1 MNKEKDKLEKAPNS
15 LIFISL
21 ASMYLDNGMVDEA
34 IDLCN
39 AGLEIE
45 PQNEEAHLILARA
58 ELEKGFKDRAKKR
71 LIKILE
77 RNPENSSVK
86 ELIDQIEIPV
96 PEEVTEE
103 VEKGVSE
110 EAKAVG
116 VEEEKE
122 TVNDVTEERE
132 IEGERTKDLMFEVM
146 EKSES
151 VHEIITEEEVS
162 FRDIEDGKEM
172 VTTEEKRGVE
182 SVEYDETE
190 SLFFEKIKNII
201 EIEGIIN
208 CFFRLRNGRIIKN
221 PQLVGNIDDLM
232 PFLDSLLGSVKS
244 AGDQLKIGKVEIII
258 VEIEKGF
265 FYIFEGENYDCF
277 LISRDDSNF
286 GLLRVLLPKILK
298 EVS

>member
-122 TVNDVTEERE
+122 TVHDVTEERE
-132 IEGERTKDLMFEVM
+132 IEGERTKDLMFEIM

-151 VHEIITEEEVS
+151 VHEIISEEEVS